1 MTESIDVRNGMPATA
16 EKKKRR
22 TRKRKRR
29 ITLPWLVVILVAA
42 SLSAFFVV
50 FARGCND
57 NFFAQSDVG
66 YSPRDIERQ
75 YHEVQKMRENQ
86 ERTARKLPG
95 P

>member
-1 MTESIDVRNGMPATA
+1 MSESSDVRNGLPATA

-29 ITLPWLVVILVAA
+29 ITLPWLVVILFAA

-57 NFFAQSDVG
+57 NFFAQSDIG
-66 YSPRDIERQ
+66 YYPRDIERQ
-75 YHEVQKMRENQ
+75 YQEIQKMRDNQ
-86 ERTARKLPG
+86 ERTAGKLPG
-95 P
+95 Q